1 MSESSQGQLQNFTI
15 DQFAGSAALII
26 GSIGALLTIIW
37 QSRCLCR
44 CRIGCSD
51 QCYIFDCSREPP
63 PIVTDEEAGD
73 IIKKEDEILKKED
86 EIFKKHLIIRG
97 CQERWNPNQK
107 LNYKKIILNSFPQTL
122 Q

>member
-1 MSESSQGQLQNFTI
+1 MSQSQGQLQNFTI

-63 PIVTDEEAGD
+63 PVVTDEEAGD

-86 EIFKKHLIIRG
+86 EILDEVIVPKTDTEKIKPII
-97 CQERWNPNQK
+97 K
-107 LNYKKIILNSFPQTL
+107 DDLNEVM
-122 Q
+122 